1 MDVNILK
8 SSDKSKKENSKTKK
22 NKVLKTEISN
32 VSYDLLNKKKLFPQ
46 IFKPPEKQEKQS
58 LEARKENSLKLL

>member
-8 SSDKSKKENSKTKK
+8 SSDKSERKNSKTRK

-32 VSYDLLNKKKLFPQ
+32 LSHELLNKKKLFPQ
-46 IFKPPEKQEKQS
+46 IFKPPEKQ
-58 LEARKENSLKLL
+58 